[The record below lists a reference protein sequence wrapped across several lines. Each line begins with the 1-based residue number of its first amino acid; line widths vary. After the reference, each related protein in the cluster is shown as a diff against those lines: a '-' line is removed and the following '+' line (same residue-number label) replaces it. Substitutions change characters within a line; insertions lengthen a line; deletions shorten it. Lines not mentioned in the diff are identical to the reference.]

1 MSADTAQIHGKTLR
15 FKFND
20 GPMAGKTFE
29 HAFDDHGTVTWKMLG
44 GEGKPSKPTKYEL
57 AHVNFDVFAV
67 SYLGDAGYT
76 LTTIL
81 DFNTGLLVAFA
92 SNEKSLVKQ
101 HGTFEV
107 VKRAA
112 A

>member
-1 MSADTAQIHGKTLR
+1 MPADTTQIHGKTLR

-20 GPMAGKTFE
+20 GPMAGKTVE
-29 HAFDDHGTVTWKMLG
+29 HAFDHDGTVTWKTVG
-44 GEGKPSKPTKYEL
+44 GDGNPSKPTKYEL
-57 AHVNFDVFAV
+57 ANINFDVFAI
-67 SYLGDAGYT
+67 SYLGDSGYT

-101 HGTFEV
+101 HGAFEV